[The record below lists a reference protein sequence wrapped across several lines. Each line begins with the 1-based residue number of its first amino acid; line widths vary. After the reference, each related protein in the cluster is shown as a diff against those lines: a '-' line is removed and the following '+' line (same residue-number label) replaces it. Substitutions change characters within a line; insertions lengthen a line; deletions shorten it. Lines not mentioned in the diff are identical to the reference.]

1 MIKKS
6 IKFVIASSVL
16 LVFIFGYFLYAKDKR
31 MWPFG
36 SSISYMI
43 PNSAKSLIY
52 GFIQDKNKEIETYFY
67 NLELSYY
74 QIPNNNYL
82 TTGGSIKQINTE
94 KILYVSENGEIYLF
108 DINKKKF
115 FKNKNH
121 FNEFNNVRD
130 IEIDKSKKKFYIVA
144 VKKDGKNCGSINLI
158 KYDYDLIKNSINFY
172 NKKTLWESEKN
183 CSFKSKL
190 SGARVLKVKENFYVS
205 TGIFVDPSYSGIIP
219 ENFSQDIKSSFG
231 KIIKINNKE
240 STIFA
245 TGFRNPQ
252 GLFNIKNT
260 EIIFGTDHGPN
271 GGDEVNYISKF
282 HNYGWPCISYGKL
295 YSKFSDEYNKGRD
308 FPHIKK
314 LNNDVI
320 YPTLKELED
329 FCDQNKFYSEPIYT
343 FSREKIG
350 ISQGIHYDNDY
361 FNQFKD
367 NIIVSSLAG
376 RTLFRFVLNQNKNEI
391 ISSEQIYIGNRIR
404 DLEVTN
410 DGKLLA
416 LTDNG
421 FLIYIENSNK
431 ALSDFKP
438 N

>member
-144 VKKDGKNCGSINLI
+144 VKK
-158 KYDYDLIKNSINFY
+158 
-172 NKKTLWESEKN
+172 
-183 CSFKSKL
+183 
-190 SGARVLKVKENFYVS
+190 R
-205 TGIFVDPSYSGIIP
+205 
-219 ENFSQDIKSSFG
+219 
-231 KIIKINNKE
+231 
-240 STIFA
+240 
-245 TGFRNPQ
+245 R
-252 GLFNIKNT
+252 
-260 EIIFGTDHGPN
+260 
-271 GGDEVNYISKF
+271 
-282 HNYGWPCISYGKL
+282 GKL
-295 YSKFSDEYNKGRD
+295 WV
-308 FPHIKK
+308 H
-314 LNNDVI
+314 
-320 YPTLKELED
+320 
-329 FCDQNKFYSEPIYT
+329 
-343 FSREKIG
+343 
-350 ISQGIHYDNDY
+350 
-361 FNQFKD
+361 
-367 NIIVSSLAG
+367 
-376 RTLFRFVLNQNKNEI
+376 
-391 ISSEQIYIGNRIR
+391 
-404 DLEVTN
+404 
-410 DGKLLA
+410 
-416 LTDNG
+416 
-421 FLIYIENSNK
+421 
-431 ALSDFKP
+431 
-438 N
+438 